1 MSNSGKL
8 FLIDGSAYIFRAY
21 YGIRPLST
29 SAGVPTNAVV
39 GFARMV
45 ARLIKEQAPD
55 YIAMIFDTKE
65 PNFRHEMF
73 PEYKAN
79 RDAPPEDLIPQ
90 FALIHQLVEAMDLV
104 DLSMPGYEADD
115 IIGTLSRYATAAS
128 IETVI
133 VSSDK
138 DLMQLVNDSVTM
150 YDPMREKIYD
160 REAVAEKFGVG
171 PEFVADALAL
181 AGDTSDNIPGVPK
194 VGLKTAA
201 KLINRFGD
209 VEAVIA
215 GVATIEKPKAAE
227 RSVTENQES
236 ARLSKRLTLLD
247 KDAPVAWELDSYTFR
262 RPNKEKLS
270 DFFDLIEARALL
282 RDFKL
287 DGPDS
292 SGSSPSPKPKAA
304 PPTVAQEQALPVINR
319 DDYRTILD
327 EAALDE
333 FIQAIEKQK
342 LVSFDLE
349 TTSLNAH
356 RAEIVGFAMAV
367 EGQSA
372 VYVPVAHRYLGMP
385 KQLGHDLVID
395 KLRPLLESSVIGK
408 VGQNLKYDMNVLAR
422 IGVRLEGIREDSMLA
437 AYILNATLSS
447 YSLDALAREE
457 LQHETISYKSLTGT
471 GKKQIGFDE
480 VAVEDASRYAS
491 EDADI
496 AYKLCH
502 LLAKRMSA
510 SSMEHVYR
518 ELELPLVPVLAKMEQ
533 TGIKIDVAHLQALST
548 EFTSRLREI
557 ESKAHSLIGET
568 INLASPK
575 QLSHVFF
582 EKLGYPVIKKTK
594 TGYSTDQEVLE
605 TLAKDYEL
613 PCVVLEYR
621 MLAKLKSTYV
631 DALPKLADKGSG
643 RVHTSYNQTGTA
655 TGRLSSTEP
664 NLQNIPI
671 RSEDGKRIRKAFV
684 ADEGWCL
691 VAADYSQIEL
701 RVMAH
706 LCQDEAFVEAF
717 KQGEDIHSRTAR
729 EILTGGG
736 EVDSES
742 RRRAKAINFGILYGL
757 SEFGLA
763 KQLGISRSEAKDY
776 ISAYFGRYPKI
787 RHFLDQCIEEGR
799 ENGYVS
805 TLSGRQRALPEL
817 KSKNGNIR
825 KGAERIAMNTPIQ
838 GSAADLIKMAM
849 LKVAERLE
857 KDNMRSRLLLQV
869 HDELVLESPLEE
881 RDALVN
887 LVREEMSGVM
897 ELSVPLVVDVGFGQ
911 SWAEAH

>member
-45 ARLIKEQAPD
+45 ARLIKEQSPD

-65 PNFRHEMF
+65 PNFRHELF
-73 PEYKAN
+73 PDYKAN

-90 FALIHQLVEAMDLV
+90 FALIHQLVDAMDLV
-104 DLSMPGYEADD
+104 DLSMAGYEADD
-115 IIGTLSRYATAAS
+115 IIGTLSRRATAS
-128 IETVI
+128 DIETVI

-150 YDPMREKIYD
+150 YDPMREKVYD
-160 REAVAEKFGVG
+160 REAVTEKFGVG

-215 GVATIEKPKAAE
+215 GVETIEKPKAAE
-227 RSVTENQES
+227 RSVTENQAS
-236 ARLSKRLTLLD
+236 ARLSKQLTLLN
-247 KDAPVAWELDSYTFR
+247 KDAPIEWELESYTFR
-262 RPNKEKLS
+262 TPNKEKLT

-287 DGPDS
+287 DDS
-292 SGSSPSPKPKAA
+292 NTSSKPKEKPAQQSA
-304 PPTVAQEQALPVINR
+304 PSEQNLPVINR

-327 EAALDE
+327 ETALNE
-333 FIQAIEKQK
+333 FIKAIETQK
-342 LVSFDLE
+342 LFSFDLE

-367 EGQSA
+367 GGQSA

-385 KQLGHDLVID
+385 KQLGHDFVIE
-395 KLRPLLESSVIGK
+395 KLKPILESSSIAK

-422 IGVRLEGIREDSMLA
+422 IGVQLEGIREDSMLA

-496 AYKLCH
+496 AYKLCDI
-502 LLAKRMSA
+502 LAKRMSD

-518 ELELPLVPVLAKMEQ
+518 DLELPLVPVLAKMEQ

-548 EFTSRLREI
+548 EFATRLREI
-557 ESKAHSLIGET
+557 EAKAHALIGET

-613 PCVVLEYR
+613 PGVVLEYR

-631 DALPKLADKGSG
+631 DALPKLADNGSG

-655 TGRLSSTEP
+655 TGRLSSTDP

-671 RSEDGKRIRKAFV
+671 RSEDGKRIRKAFI
-684 ADEGWCL
+684 ADDGWCL

-706 LCQDEAFVEAF
+706 LCQDEDFVEAF
-717 KQGEDIHSRTAR
+717 RQGEDIHSRTAR
-729 EILTGGG
+729 EILTGGE

-787 RHFLDQCIEEGR
+787 RHFLDRCIEEGR

-857 KDNMRSRLLLQV
+857 KENMKSRLLLQV

-887 LVREEMSGVM
+887 LVREEMSSVM

>member
-1 MSNSGKL
+1 MSNKGKL

-29 SAGVPTNAVV
+29 STGVPTNAVV
-39 GFARMV
+39 GFARMI
-45 ARLIKEQAPD
+45 ARLIKEQAPEH
-55 YIAMIFDTKE
+55 IAIIFDTKE
-65 PNFRHEMF
+65 PNFRHELF
-73 PEYKAN
+73 SEYKAN

-90 FALIHQLVEAMDLV
+90 FALIRQLVEAMDIL

-115 IIGTLSRYATAAS
+115 IIGTLARKAAS
-128 IETVI
+128 ENMEAVI

-150 YDPMREKIYD
+150 YDPMRD
-160 REAVAEKFGVG
+160 RVFDRDAVIEKFGVP
-171 PEFVADALAL
+171 PEYVADALAL

-194 VGLKTAA
+194 VGIKTAA
-201 KLINRFGD
+201 KLINQFGD

-215 GVATIEKPKAAE
+215 GVLELPKPKAAE
-227 RSVTENQES
+227 RSVAENQES
-236 ARLSKRLTLLD
+236 ARLSKQLTLLD
-247 KDAPVAWELDSYTFR
+247 KDAPVGWDVESYSFR
-262 RPNKEKLS
+262 PPNKEKLTE
-270 DFFDLIEARALL
+270 FFDLIEARALL

-287 DGPDS
+287 DEGARPAKAKTVADS
-292 SGSSPSPKPKAA
+292 E
-304 PPTVAQEQALPVINR
+304 PTVSANEETLPSVDREN
-319 DDYRTILD
+319 YQTILEED
-327 EAALDE
+327 QLENLIAK
-333 FIQAIEKQK
+333 IQEEKF
-342 LVSFDLE
+342 LSFDLE

-356 RAEIVGFAMAV
+356 QAEIVGFALAV
-367 EGQSA
+367 GSEPA
-372 VYVPVAHRYLGMP
+372 AYVPVGHRYLGMP
-385 KQLGHDLVID
+385 KQLSLELVLE
-395 KLRPLLESSVIGK
+395 KLKPILENPEIAK

-422 IGVRLEGIREDSMLA
+422 IGLSLEGLREDSMLA
-437 AYILNATLSS
+437 AYILDATRSS
-447 YSLDALAREE
+447 YSLDALSREE

-491 EDADI
+491 EDADV
-496 AYKLCH
+496 ALKLCKI
-502 LLAKRMSA
+502 LAKRMKTSD
-510 SSMEHVYR
+510 MEHVYR
-518 ELELPLVPVLAKMEQ
+518 DLEIPLVPVLAKMEQ
-533 TGIKIDVAHLQALST
+533 TGIKIDVTHLQSLST
-548 EFTSRLREI
+548 EFTQRLKEI
-557 ESKAHSLIGET
+557 EAKAHELIGEQ

-613 PCVVLEYR
+613 PGVVLEYR

-631 DALPKLADKGSG
+631 DALPKLADKGSQ

-655 TGRLSSTEP
+655 TGRLSSTDP

-717 KQGEDIHSRTAR
+717 RQGEDIHSRTAR
-729 EILTGGG
+729 EILTGGE

-787 RHFLDQCIEEGR
+787 RHFLDRCIEEGR

-805 TLSGRQRALPEL
+805 TLSGRQRALPDL

-825 KGAERIAMNTPIQ
+825 KSAERIAMNTPIQ

-849 LKVAERLE
+849 LRVAERLE
-857 KDNMRSRLLLQV
+857 KEKMQSRLLLQV

-881 RDALVN
+881 RDALVD
-887 LVREEMSGVM
+887 LVREEMSSVM

>member
-55 YIAMIFDTKE
+55 YIVMVFDTKE
-65 PNFRHEMF
+65 PNFRHELF
-73 PEYKAN
+73 PDYKAN

-90 FALIHQLVEAMDLV
+90 FALIHQLVDAMDLV

-115 IIGTLSRYATAAS
+115 IIGTLSRRATAS
-128 IETVI
+128 KIDTVI

-150 YDPMREKIYD
+150 YDPMREKVYD
-160 REAVAEKFGVG
+160 REAVTEKFGVG

-215 GVATIEKPKAAE
+215 GVETIEKPKAAE
-227 RSVTENQES
+227 RSVTENQAS
-236 ARLSKRLTLLD
+236 ARLSKELTLLD
-247 KDAPVAWELDSYTFR
+247 KDAPVEWELESYTFR
-262 RPNKEKLS
+262 TPNKEKLT

-287 DGPDS
+287 DDS
-292 SGSSPSPKPKAA
+292 ANSAKAA
-304 PPTVAQEQALPVINR
+304 TTKAKPAQEAAQSLPVINR

-327 EAALDE
+327 ETALDE
-333 FIQAIEKQK
+333 FIKAIESQK
-342 LVSFDLE
+342 LFSFDLE

-385 KQLGHDLVID
+385 KQLSHDLVIG
-395 KLRPLLESSVIGK
+395 KLKPILESSSVGK

-496 AYKLCH
+496 AYKLCEI
-502 LLAKRMSA
+502 LAKRMG
-510 SSMEHVYR
+510 SSPMEHVYR
-518 ELELPLVPVLAKMEQ
+518 DLELPLVPVLAKMEQ
-533 TGIKIDVAHLQALST
+533 TGIKIDVPHLQALST
-548 EFTSRLREI
+548 EFATRLREI
-557 ESKAHSLIGET
+557 EAKAHALIGET

-613 PCVVLEYR
+613 PGVVLEYR

-631 DALPKLADKGSG
+631 DALPKLADSGSG

-655 TGRLSSTEP
+655 TGRLSSTDP

-717 KQGEDIHSRTAR
+717 RQGEDIHSRTAR
-729 EILTGGG
+729 EILTGGA

-787 RHFLDQCIEEGR
+787 RHFLDRCIEEGR

-857 KDNMRSRLLLQV
+857 KENMRSRLLLQV

-887 LVREEMSGVM
+887 LVREEMSSVM

>member
-55 YIAMIFDTKE
+55 YIVMVFDTKE
-65 PNFRHEMF
+65 PNFRHELF
-73 PEYKAN
+73 PDYKAN

-90 FALIHQLVEAMDLV
+90 FALIHQLVDAMDLV

-115 IIGTLSRYATAAS
+115 IIGTLSRRATAS
-128 IETVI
+128 KIDTVI

-150 YDPMREKIYD
+150 YDPMREKVYD
-160 REAVAEKFGVG
+160 REAVTEKFGVG

-215 GVATIEKPKAAE
+215 GVETIEKPKAAE
-227 RSVTENQES
+227 RSVTENQAS
-236 ARLSKRLTLLD
+236 ARLSKELTLLD
-247 KDAPVAWELDSYTFR
+247 KDAPVEWELESYTFR
-262 RPNKEKLS
+262 TPNKEKLT

-287 DGPDS
+287 DDS
-292 SGSSPSPKPKAA
+292 ATSTKAATPKAK
-304 PPTVAQEQALPVINR
+304 PAQEAAQSLPVINR

-327 EAALDE
+327 ETALDE
-333 FIQAIEKQK
+333 FIQAIESQK
-342 LVSFDLE
+342 LFSFDLE

-385 KQLGHDLVID
+385 KQLSHDLVID
-395 KLRPLLESSVIGK
+395 KLKPILESSSVGK

-496 AYKLCH
+496 AYKLCEI
-502 LLAKRMSA
+502 LAKRMSS
-510 SSMEHVYR
+510 SSMAHVYR
-518 ELELPLVPVLAKMEQ
+518 DLELPLVPVLAKMEQ
-533 TGIKIDVAHLQALST
+533 TGIKIDVPHLQALST
-548 EFTSRLREI
+548 EFATRLREI
-557 ESKAHSLIGET
+557 EAKAHALIGET

-613 PCVVLEYR
+613 PGVVLEYR

-631 DALPKLADKGSG
+631 DALPKLADSGSG

-655 TGRLSSTEP
+655 TGRLSSTDP

-717 KQGEDIHSRTAR
+717 RQGEDIHSRTAR
-729 EILTGGG
+729 EILTGGA

-787 RHFLDQCIEEGR
+787 RHFLDRCIEEGR

-857 KDNMRSRLLLQV
+857 KENMRSRLLLQV

-887 LVREEMSGVM
+887 LVREEMSSVM

>member
-1 MSNSGKL
+1 MMSNSGKL

-55 YIAMIFDTKE
+55 YIVMVFDTKE
-65 PNFRHEMF
+65 PNFRHELF
-73 PEYKAN
+73 PDYKAN

-90 FALIHQLVEAMDLV
+90 FALIHQLVDAMDLV

-115 IIGTLSRYATAAS
+115 IIGTLSRRATAS
-128 IETVI
+128 KIDTVI

-150 YDPMREKIYD
+150 YDPMREKVYD
-160 REAVAEKFGVG
+160 REAVTEKFGVG

-215 GVATIEKPKAAE
+215 GVETIEKPKAAE
-227 RSVTENQES
+227 RSVTENQAS
-236 ARLSKRLTLLD
+236 ARLSKELTLLD
-247 KDAPVAWELDSYTFR
+247 KDAPVEWELESYTFR
-262 RPNKEKLS
+262 TPNKEKLT

-287 DGPDS
+287 DDS
-292 SGSSPSPKPKAA
+292 ATSTKAATPKAK
-304 PPTVAQEQALPVINR
+304 PAQEAAQSLPVINR

-327 EAALDE
+327 ETALDE
-333 FIQAIEKQK
+333 FIQAIESQK
-342 LVSFDLE
+342 LFSFDLE

-385 KQLGHDLVID
+385 KQLSHDLVID
-395 KLRPLLESSVIGK
+395 KLKPILESSSVGK

-496 AYKLCH
+496 AYKLCEI
-502 LLAKRMSA
+502 LAKRMSS
-510 SSMEHVYR
+510 SSMAHVYR
-518 ELELPLVPVLAKMEQ
+518 DLELPLVPVLAKMEQ
-533 TGIKIDVAHLQALST
+533 TGIKIDVPHLQALST
-548 EFTSRLREI
+548 EFATRLREI
-557 ESKAHSLIGET
+557 EAKAHALIGET

-613 PCVVLEYR
+613 PGVVLEYR

-631 DALPKLADKGSG
+631 DALPKLADSGSG

-655 TGRLSSTEP
+655 TGRLSSTDP

-717 KQGEDIHSRTAR
+717 RQGEDIHSRTAR
-729 EILTGGG
+729 EILTGGA

-787 RHFLDQCIEEGR
+787 RHFLDRCIEEGR

-857 KDNMRSRLLLQV
+857 KENMRSRLLLQV

-887 LVREEMSGVM
+887 LVREEMSSVM

>member
-55 YIAMIFDTKE
+55 YIVMVFDTKE
-65 PNFRHEMF
+65 PNFRHELF
-73 PEYKAN
+73 PDYKAN

-90 FALIHQLVEAMDLV
+90 FALIHQLVDAMDLV

-115 IIGTLSRYATAAS
+115 IIGTLSRRATAS
-128 IETVI
+128 KIDTVI

-150 YDPMREKIYD
+150 YDPMREKVYD
-160 REAVAEKFGVG
+160 REAVTEKFGVG

-215 GVATIEKPKAAE
+215 GVETIEKPKAAE
-227 RSVTENQES
+227 RSVTENQAS
-236 ARLSKRLTLLD
+236 ARLSKELTLLD
-247 KDAPVAWELDSYTFR
+247 KDAPVEWELESYTFR
-262 RPNKEKLS
+262 TPNKEKLT

-287 DGPDS
+287 DDS
-292 SGSSPSPKPKAA
+292 ATSTKAATPKAK
-304 PPTVAQEQALPVINR
+304 PAQEAAQSLPVINR

-327 EAALDE
+327 ETALDE
-333 FIQAIEKQK
+333 FIQAIESQK
-342 LVSFDLE
+342 LFSFDLE

-385 KQLGHDLVID
+385 KQLSHDLVID
-395 KLRPLLESSVIGK
+395 KLKPILESSSVGK

-496 AYKLCH
+496 AYKLCEI
-502 LLAKRMSA
+502 LAKRMSS
-510 SSMEHVYR
+510 SSMAHVYR
-518 ELELPLVPVLAKMEQ
+518 DLELPLVPVLAKMEQ
-533 TGIKIDVAHLQALST
+533 TGIKIDVPHLQALST
-548 EFTSRLREI
+548 EFATRLREI
-557 ESKAHSLIGET
+557 EAKAHALIGET

-613 PCVVLEYR
+613 PGVVLEYR

-631 DALPKLADKGSG
+631 DALPKLADSGSG

-655 TGRLSSTEP
+655 TGRLSSTDP
-664 NLQNIPI
+664 NLQNIPN

-717 KQGEDIHSRTAR
+717 RQGEDIHSRTAR
-729 EILTGGG
+729 EILTGGA

-787 RHFLDQCIEEGR
+787 RHFLDRCIEEGR

-857 KDNMRSRLLLQV
+857 KENMRSRLLLQV

-887 LVREEMSGVM
+887 LVREEMSSVM